1 MVGVAEGA
9 GAVVG
14 VAEGAGAVVGVAE
27 GAGIS
32 NPNASKASPV

>member
-14 VAEGAGAVVGVAE
+14 VAEAAGAVVGVAE

>member
-1 MVGVAEGA
+1 MVGVAEEA

-14 VAEGAGAVVGVAE
+14 VAEEAGAVVAVAE

>member
-14 VAEGAGAVVGVAE
+14 VAEAAGAALGVAE
-27 GAGIS
+27 AAGIS